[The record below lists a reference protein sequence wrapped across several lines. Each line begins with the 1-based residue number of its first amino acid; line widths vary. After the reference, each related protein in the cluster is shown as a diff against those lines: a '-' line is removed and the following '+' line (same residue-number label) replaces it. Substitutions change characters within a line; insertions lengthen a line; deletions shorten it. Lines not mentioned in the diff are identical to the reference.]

1 MNDYLMR
8 NNMKAGSIVIFK
20 IVSGEEMIGEVFNTL
35 VDTVEIKNPAVVMLQ
50 RSGDS
55 VGIGLMPYMPY
66 CEGNIKF
73 FKSTIVAEGEP
84 SQNMIN
90 EYNRIFGAGIQVAP
104 ASALSGL
111 QIAS

>member
-1 MNDYLMR
+1 
-8 NNMKAGSIVIFK
+8 MKAGSIVIFK
-20 IVSGEEMIGEVFNTL
+20 IVSGEEMIGEVFSPL
-35 VDTVEIKNPAVVMLQ
+35 GDSVEIKNPAVIMMQ
-50 RSGDS
+50 RSGDG

-66 CEGNIKF
+66 CEGNVSF
-73 FKSTIVAEGEP
+73 FKASIVAQGEP
-84 SQNMIN
+84 SQNMVN